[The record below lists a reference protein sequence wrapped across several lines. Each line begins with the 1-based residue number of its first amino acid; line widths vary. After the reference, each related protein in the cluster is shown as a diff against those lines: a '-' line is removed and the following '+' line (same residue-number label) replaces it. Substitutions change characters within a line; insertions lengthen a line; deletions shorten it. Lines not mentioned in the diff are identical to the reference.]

1 MLLLWQILYTFHYI
15 FIKMICTWKSTS
27 ECLKIFKA
35 IQHTNPMI
43 NIHFNNDHC
52 YVISMDQ
59 SKTSLVKLKLN
70 SDTFASYRCDRP
82 LTLGLYTE
90 TLTNILQKA
99 KKSNVVWKATD
110 NTLSIVLVN
119 NDQKT
124 EFCLRAIDIEE
135 EELDIPEMV
144 DDVAIAVR
152 PEVLRDWMD
161 KLLMSKSD
169 ITFNISQENLICSS
183 QSTELGT
190 ITHTEPTQ
198 GERCNMISW
207 VKNVSVTL
215 SYHAT
220 KSMYAFSSCGQDTC
234 SLGFSQEMPSRLK
247 VNIGENSYLCLY
259 VAPKIIED

>member
-1 MLLLWQILYTFHYI
+1 
-15 FIKMICTWKSTS
+15 
-27 ECLKIFKA
+27 
-35 IQHTNPMI
+35 MI
-43 NIHFNNDHC
+43 NIHFDKHQC
-52 YVISMDQ
+52 YIISMDQ
-59 SKTSLVKLKLN
+59 SKTSLVKLKLT
-70 SDTFASYRCDRP
+70 SDTFTSYQCEKP

-90 TLTNILQKA
+90 MLTNILQKA
-99 KKSNVVWKATD
+99 KKSSVVWKATE

-135 EELDIPEMV
+135 EELDIPERKE
-144 DDVAIAVR
+144 DVAIAVR

-161 KLLMSKSD
+161 KLLMTKSD
-169 ITFNISQENLICSS
+169 IVFDISQENIICSS

-190 ITHTEPTQ
+190 ITHTEPTK
-198 GERCNMISW
+198 GERCNLIAW

-220 KSMYAFSSCGQDTC
+220 KSMYVFSSCGQDTC
-234 SLGFSQEMPSRLK
+234 KLGFSQEMPSRLK
-247 VNIGENSYLCLY
+247 VDIGENSYLCLY